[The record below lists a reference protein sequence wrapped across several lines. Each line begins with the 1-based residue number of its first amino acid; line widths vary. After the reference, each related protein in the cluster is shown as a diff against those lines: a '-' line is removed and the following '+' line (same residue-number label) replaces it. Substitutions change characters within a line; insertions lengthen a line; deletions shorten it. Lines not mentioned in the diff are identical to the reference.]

1 MRSVTAAI
9 LSFALSV
16 AAPTLSRAQGAA
28 DSAREFVQRFYDGY
42 LSAMAAGSGADT
54 RELTEDTAHALA
66 PELVDM
72 LRWNQSQFDPMRGQE
87 GLDFD
92 PIANAQDPCE
102 RYVVGGVS
110 TRSHHF
116 FVEVYGVCG
125 GSRTKRPIVIAE
137 VARVRASWVF
147 VDFGYPDHH
156 SDLKSDV
163 RRLQRRSRKP
173 GP

>member
-28 DSAREFVQRFYDGY
+28 DSAREFVQRFYDRY
-42 LSAMAAGSGADT
+42 LAALAAGSGAF
-54 RELTEDTAHALA
+54 LTVREDTTVVA
-66 PELVDM
+66 PELVEM
-72 LRWNQSQFDPMRGQE
+72 LRWTHSQFVATGW
-87 GLDFD
+87 GLDFE
-92 PIANAQDPCE
+92 PITNSQDPCE
-102 RYVVGGVS
+102 HYIAEAVS
-110 TRSHHF
+110 RRSHHF

-147 VDFGYPDHH
+147 VNFWYPDHH

>member
-16 AAPTLSRAQGAA
+16 AAPTLSRAQGTA
-28 DSAREFVQRFYDGY
+28 DSAREFVQRFYDRF
-42 LSAMAAGSGADT
+42 LTALAAGSGAFLAV
-54 RELTEDTAHALA
+54 REDTTVVA
-66 PELVDM
+66 PEVVEM
-72 LRWNQSQFDPMRGQE
+72 LRWSHSQFVATGG

-92 PIANAQDPCE
+92 PITNSQDPCE
-102 RYVVGGVS
+102 HYIAEAVS
-110 TRSHHF
+110 RRSHHLF
-116 FVEVYGVCG
+116 IDVFGVCG
-125 GSRTKRPIVIAE
+125 GSRTKRPVVIAE

-147 VDFGYPDHH
+147 VDFWYPDDH

>member
-16 AAPTLSRAQGAA
+16 AAPTLSRAQGTA
-28 DSAREFVQRFYDGY
+28 DSAREFVQRFYDRF
-42 LSAMAAGSGADT
+42 LTALAAGSGALLAV
-54 RELTEDTAHALA
+54 EEDTTVLA

-72 LRWNQSQFDPMRGQE
+72 LKWNQSQFDPMRGQE

-92 PIANAQDPCE
+92 PITNSQDPCE
-102 RYVVGGVS
+102 HYIAEAVS
-110 TRSHHF
+110 RRSHHLF
-116 FVEVYGVCG
+116 IDVFGVCG
-125 GSRTKRPIVIAE
+125 GSRTKRPVVIAE

-147 VDFGYPDHH
+147 VDFWYPDDH